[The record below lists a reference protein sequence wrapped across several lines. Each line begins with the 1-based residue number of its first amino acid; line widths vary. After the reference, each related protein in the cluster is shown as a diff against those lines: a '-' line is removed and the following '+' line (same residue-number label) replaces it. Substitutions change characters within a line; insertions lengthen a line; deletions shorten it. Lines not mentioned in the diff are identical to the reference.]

1 MFEGKVNNI
10 IVFFIYI
17 SIFVNSIVLIKE
29 PVEFYI
35 GYLVFILLLPVF
47 INRYGMPGNLTV
59 IFSLLFVSGIMNIF
73 LGYNTVGLFFK
84 VFFGVFFSYLFYY
97 YVILESKY
105 NIEKLFQL
113 YLKGCFIVCLI
124 GLIQL
129 VSFKLHF
136 TPGYDFGWILNKWG
150 VYDRGDF
157 GICVNSIFGEPTY
170 FGATVSA
177 GMFVALYNLI
187 SRKPYYLG
195 RIQSAVILVAYLLS
209 YSGLAYTAFFL
220 AIIFLFINFGLIRY
234 VLVFVPI
241 LLGSFYFMYKNVADF
256 RERYDSTISIFST
269 GKFQI
274 GQTHGSSIIL
284 YNNYRVAMENFSRNW
299 LLGTGLGSH
308 SVAFDK
314 YSLMKNEKISGFNQN
329 GADASSMLLRLISE
343 TGLVGAGFMLFLTF
357 RCFVPRSQIADA
369 KVPEHYWL
377 ISGSIIVIIL
387 VNLFRQGNY
396 FLNGFPFFIWIYYYN
411 YIGYKKF
418 IAGLAYKKTE
428 LQVQDPKASGIAN
441 STE

>member
-1 MFEGKVNNI
+1 MFEGKANKI

-29 PVEFYI
+29 PAEFYI
-35 GYLVFILLLPVF
+35 GYLIFILLLPVF
-47 INRYGMPGNLTV
+47 INRYGVPGNLSV
-59 IFSLLFVSGIMNIF
+59 VFGLLFVSGLLNIF
-73 LGYNTVGLFFK
+73 LGYNTYAFFFK
-84 VFFGVFFSYLFYY
+84 VFFGVLFSYLFYY
-97 YVILESKY
+97 YVVLESKY

-113 YLKGCFIVCLI
+113 YLKGCYIVCLI
-124 GLIQL
+124 GWCQLI
-129 VSFKLHF
+129 SFKLHF
-136 TPGYDFGWILNKWG
+136 KPGYDFGWILNKWG

-157 GICVNSIFGEPTY
+157 GICINSIFGEPTY

-177 GMFVALYNLI
+177 GMFVALYSLVG
-187 SRKPYYLG
+187 RKPYYLT
-195 RIQSAVILVAYLLS
+195 RFQSAVIIGAYLLS
-209 YSGLAYTAFFL
+209 YSGLAYAAFFL

-234 VLVFVPI
+234 VLVFVPVLI
-241 LLGSFYFMYKNVADF
+241 VSFYFMYKNVTDF

-269 GKFQI
+269 GKYQI

-308 SVAFDK
+308 SIAFDK

-343 TGLVGAGFMLFLTF
+343 TGILGTGFMLFLTF
-357 RCFVPRSQIADA
+357 RCFVIRSKIANVQIPD
-369 KVPEHYWL
+369 HYWL

-411 YIGYKKF
+411 YI
-418 IAGLAYKKTE
+418 AYKNFITSLSDKKTG
-428 LQVQDPKASGIAN
+428 LVSPDIAP
-441 STE
+441 TK